1 MSSSLLS
8 NKYLNKLDV
17 NRLQVNELK
26 VGEVLPKID
35 SETKSY
41 LYSVI
46 LNNAEFLKVENDDY
60 NAELTINVSEQLEEV
75 IQFIDRPFTSSGK
88 ITIQQFVELF
98 LLKEPDSFAEV
109 PPNVVLSFNN
119 VQKSYKMSLAS
130 ELNNQVIFNLK
141 LLDGE
146 EHSQD
151 NFIGTINMFVDNDE
165 NTTMNTKYYSAKITI
180 YNNDDYNFTILPNT
194 YTSNLQ
200 AYLTIKFMVY
210 SNSFNPN
217 LMRISL
223 EGTDYS
229 EKELSSS
236 LSNSTLTFHYLPSYQ
251 TLINKSNDAGNLSQ
265 ITIKNQE
272 FTLKFSFKQ
281 SSDYTFIDYITFD
294 LNNIIG
300 VDSNGNLTYDTNIVT
315 ITEI

>member
-1 MSSSLLS
+1 
-8 NKYLNKLDV
+8 
-17 NRLQVNELK
+17 
-26 VGEVLPKID
+26 
-35 SETKSY
+35 
-41 LYSVI
+41 
-46 LNNAEFLKVENDDY
+46 
-60 NAELTINVSEQLEEV
+60 
-75 IQFIDRPFTSSGK
+75 
-88 ITIQQFVELF
+88 
-98 LLKEPDSFAEV
+98 
-109 PPNVVLSFNN
+109 N

-315 ITEI
+315 I